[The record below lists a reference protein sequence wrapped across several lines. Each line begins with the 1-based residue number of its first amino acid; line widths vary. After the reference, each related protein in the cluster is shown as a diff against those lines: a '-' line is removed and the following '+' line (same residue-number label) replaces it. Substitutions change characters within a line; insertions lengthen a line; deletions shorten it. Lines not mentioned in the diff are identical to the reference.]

1 MTSAVWH
8 GRVVVGFDGSD
19 TARVAARWA
28 ADEAIS
34 RGRGLTL
41 AHAVL
46 PPVSGAGF
54 GATIPPPLDLV
65 TSLQEKARIELLRE
79 ADALPGTGIEV
90 CVEIGSPSGLL
101 LDASQS
107 AHLLV
112 LGSRGHGGFRGL
124 LLGSVGSQVA
134 AHAACPTVIFRDAHI
149 PASHHLVVGIDGS
162 PNSEVALGFGF
173 EMASRHGW
181 ELIAVHAWEVPAYD
195 LIVVPSGPVPVPFT
209 DVADDEVRLA
219 AEVLSGFRADFPD
232 VRVHER
238 LVRAAPADALLVEGK
253 DAAMIVVG
261 TRGRGPTAVAVLGS
275 VSNAVLHKAHV
286 SVAVVP
292 YEEPDGDA
300 A

>member
-1 MTSAVWH
+1 
-8 GRVVVGFDGSD
+8 VVVGYDGSD

-28 ADEAIS
+28 ADEAIAQ
-34 RGRGLTL
+34 GRRLTL

-46 PPVSGAGF
+46 PPVAGAGF

-65 TSLQEKARIELLRE
+65 DNLREKATIELLRE
-79 ADALPGTGIEV
+79 ADALPGTDIEV

-101 LDASQS
+101 LDASER
-107 AHLLV
+107 AHMLV

-134 AHAACPTVIFRDAHI
+134 AHAACPTVVFRDARM
-149 PASHHLVVGIDGS
+149 PESHHLVVGIDGS
-162 PNSEVALGFGF
+162 PNSEVALAFAF
-173 EMASRHGW
+173 DMASRHAW

-195 LIVVPSGPVPVPFT
+195 LLVVPSGPVPVPLT

-219 AEVLSGFRADFPD
+219 AEVLSGFQTDYPD

-261 TRGRGPTAVAVLGS
+261 TRGRGPTAAAVLGS

-286 SVAVVP
+286 PVAVIP
-292 YEEPDGDA
+292 YLEPDGDA
-300 A
+300 T

>member
-1 MTSAVWH
+1 MWH
-8 GRVVVGFDGSD
+8 GRVVVGYDGSD

-28 ADEAIS
+28 ADEAVAQ
-34 RGRGLTL
+34 GRGLTL

-65 TSLQEKARIELLRE
+65 DNLKERAKVELLRE
-79 ADALPGTGIEV
+79 ADTLPGRDVEV

-101 LDASQS
+101 LDASES

-134 AHAACPTVIFRDAHI
+134 AHAACPTVVFRDARV
-149 PASHHLVVGIDGS
+149 PEAAHLVVGIDGS
-162 PNSEVALGFGF
+162 PNSEAALAFGF
-173 EMASRHGW
+173 DMASRHGW
-181 ELIAVHAWEVPAYD
+181 ELIAVHAWDVPAYD
-195 LIVVPSGPVPVPFT
+195 LIVVPSGPVPVPLT

-219 AEVLSGFRADFPD
+219 AEVLAGFRAEYPD

-238 LVRAAPADALLVEGK
+238 LVRAAPADALLTEGK

-261 TRGRGPTAVAVLGS
+261 TRGRGPTAAAVLGS

-286 SVAVVP
+286 PVAVIP
-292 YEEPDGDA
+292 YVEPDGDA

>member
-1 MTSAVWH
+1 MWH
-8 GRVVVGFDGSD
+8 GRVVVGYDGSD
-19 TARVAARWA
+19 TAKVAARWA
-28 ADEAIS
+28 ADEAVAQ
-34 RGRGLTL
+34 RRGLTL

-65 TSLQEKARIELLRE
+65 DNLQERAKVELLRE
-79 ADALPGTGIEV
+79 ADALPGTDIEV

-101 LDASQS
+101 LDASES

-134 AHAACPTVIFRDAHI
+134 AHAACPTVIFRDARV
-149 PASHHLVVGIDGS
+149 PETHHLVVGIDGS
-162 PNSEVALGFGF
+162 PNSEAALAFGF
-173 EMASRHGW
+173 DMASRHRW
-181 ELIAVHAWEVPAYD
+181 DLIAVHAWDVPAFD
-195 LIVVPSGPVPVPFT
+195 LIVGPSGRVPVPLT

-219 AEVLSGFRADFPD
+219 AEVLAGFRAEYPD

-238 LVRAAPADALLVEGK
+238 LVRAAPADALLTEGK

-261 TRGRGPTAVAVLGS
+261 TRGRGPTAAAVLGS

-286 SVAVVP
+286 PIAVIP